1 MKECFDAGLSVVRA
15 PAGFGKSVS
24 VEEYFRR
31 YVSAVSRVFWL
42 TCDGM
47 SEAMYCEK
55 FCDSIAQADPA
66 AAQKLRAFGTL
77 NQLNSRHAVY
87 PVLSVNSVQFPSQ
100 TWRLS
105 SAFHS
110 PRGTV
115 FHAAME
121 NSLPASSFTDSSRES
136 STAQASRM
144 TPPA

>member
-1 MKECFDAGLSVVRA
+1 MDQENKRYLSARLKARMNECFDAGLSVVRA

-66 AAQKLRAFGTL
+66 AAQKRAVGRVDDGVHMRTGDVAL
-77 NQLNSRHAVY
+77 NNLN
-87 PVLSVNSVQFPSQ
+87 FPHSI
-100 TWRLS
+100 S
-105 SAFHS
+105 S
-110 PRGTV
+110 
-115 FHAAME
+115 
-121 NSLPASSFTDSSRES
+121 
-136 STAQASRM
+136 
-144 TPPA
+144 